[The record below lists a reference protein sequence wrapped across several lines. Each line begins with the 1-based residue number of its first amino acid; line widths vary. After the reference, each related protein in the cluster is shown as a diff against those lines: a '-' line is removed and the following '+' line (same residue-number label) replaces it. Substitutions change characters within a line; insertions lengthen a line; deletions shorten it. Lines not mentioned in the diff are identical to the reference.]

1 MTPKE
6 KAEELTNKFY
16 NAMNPDA
23 PDCNISIRQ
32 AKQCA
37 KIAVEEMKKMLPFPN
52 DEWHEERMSFLDE
65 VLTHLNT

>member
-1 MTPKE
+1 MTAKE

-16 NAMNPDA
+16 NAMNPDY

-37 KIAVEEMKKMLPFPN
+37 KIAVEDVIKYAETFG
-52 DEWHEERMSFLDE
+52 DVTELDVQYYNE

>member
-1 MTPKE
+1 
-6 KAEELTNKFY
+6 
-16 NAMNPDA
+16 MNPDY

-37 KIAVEEMKKMLPFPN
+37 KIAVEDVIKYAETFG
-52 DEWHEERMSFLDE
+52 DVTELDVQYYNE